1 MTPGKDCKL
10 LEPALV
16 AASFGEPHPER
27 ARLARHLRSCAG
39 CRRELAS
46 LRAAQAL
53 LDNCAIPTGRVAPRA
68 ARAPVSSWVLRLA
81 SAAAVLLLA
90 VAVFARRPSPGG
102 AGLATGPSPEASAVG
117 TTALAL
123 ARETASPGTPF
134 TFDDFDRHVDRL
146 QRELSGL
153 EGEAW

>member
-16 AASFGEPHPER
+16 AASFGEPHPEQ
-27 ARLARHLRSCAG
+27 ARLARHLRSCAS
-39 CRRELAS
+39 CRSELVGLRE
-46 LRAAQAL
+46 AQAL
-53 LDNCAIPTGRVAPRA
+53 LDSCTIPGGRAAPRVAP
-68 ARAPVSSWVLRLA
+68 APVSRWVVRLA

-90 VAVFARRPSPGG
+90 VAVFTRRPLPGG
-102 AGLATGPSPEASAVG
+102 AGPATGQTPGASATG

-123 ARETASPGTPF
+123 AREPTSPGTPF
-134 TFDDFDRHVDRL
+134 TFDDLDRHMDRL
-146 QRELSGL
+146 QRELSEL